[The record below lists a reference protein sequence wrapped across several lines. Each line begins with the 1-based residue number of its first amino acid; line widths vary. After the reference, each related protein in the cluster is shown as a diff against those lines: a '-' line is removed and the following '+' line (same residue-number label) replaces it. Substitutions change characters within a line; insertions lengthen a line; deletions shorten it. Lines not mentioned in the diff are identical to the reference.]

1 MRCFAI
7 PPLRASRASSGPRQ
21 VNGLQNR
28 PNLRRP
34 RHSISGWINET
45 RGSTSPS
52 PSDSYAERT
61 ASTATPSGYSECP
74 LPPSMTC
81 PKRPSCRAA
90 PDAWRGASGRVVG
103 SAGRS
108 ASHPARSC
116 QPLFVDWLA
125 RGGGT

>member
-90 PDAWRGASGRVVG
+90 PDAWRGPRAG
-103 SAGRS
+103 SWEALGVR
-108 ASHPARSC
+108 PATRPDPVSRC
-116 QPLFVDWLA
+116 S
-125 RGGGT
+125 